1 MRNYIKLLDIEL
13 FNNKNLLNKI
23 SYWLKVMNRPNGWHY
38 DLDQIWVIEQL
49 KENGIHPGSTILDAG
64 AGQGVTQYLLSSMG
78 YNIISLDFSSRIK
91 PPRSN
96 GIFNIEIKGDEEIL
110 YKHPYMNFIDY
121 NINNNKLLRI
131 ITVLKF
137 FKYIPYKIVYLL
149 QSYIYYIYERY
160 FTNHENYGKIT
171 YIRAPFHDIPL
182 LDSSIDAIISI
193 SAIEHA
199 DIDLFEKNILE
210 MTRIL
215 KSNSPMLITTS
226 ATNET
231 ENKFLEKFSG
241 WCFSQTFLKN
251 KFKNA
256 TFLFDYN
263 DTYKNLL
270 NSKILKSR
278 IDPYYYNDKE
288 SFCYKKNIINIPY
301 LPMGIKI
308 YK

>member
-1 MRNYIKLLDIEL
+1 MKNQLTLLDTKLL
-13 FNNKNLLNKI
+13 NNNFLLNKI
-23 SYWLKVMNRPNGWHY
+23 SYWLNVMKRPNGWHY

-91 PPRSN
+91 PPRAN
-96 GIFNIEIKGDEEIL
+96 GIFEIEIKGDEEIL
-110 YKHPYMNFIDY
+110 YKHPYMDFIDY
-121 NINNNKLLRI
+121 NIKNNTLLRI
-131 ITVLKF
+131 FKNFEHIPIKTAYFLKSLF
-137 FKYIPYKIVYLL
+137 F
-149 QSYIYYIYERY
+149 YIYER
-160 FTNHENYGKIT
+160 FLKNHKNYGKIT

-182 LDSSIDAIISI
+182 SDSSIDAIISI

-199 DIDLFEKNILE
+199 DINLFEKNILE
-210 MTRIL
+210 LTRIL
-215 KSNSPMLITTS
+215 KTNSPMLITTS

-241 WCFSQTFLKN
+241 WCFSQTFLQN
-251 KFKNA
+251 KFTNA
-256 TFLFDYN
+256 NFLFDYN
-263 DTYKNLL
+263 HTYKNLL

>member
-1 MRNYIKLLDIEL
+1 MKNQLTLLDTKLL
-13 FNNKNLLNKI
+13 NNNFLLNKI
-23 SYWLKVMNRPNGWHY
+23 SYWLNVMKRPNGWHY

-91 PPRSN
+91 PPRAN
-96 GIFNIEIKGDEEIL
+96 GIFEIEIKGDEEIL
-110 YKHPYMNFIDY
+110 YKHPYMDFIDY
-121 NINNNKLLRI
+121 NIKNNTLLRI
-131 ITVLKF
+131 FKNFEHIPIKTAYFLKSLF
-137 FKYIPYKIVYLL
+137 
-149 QSYIYYIYERY
+149 YYIYER
-160 FTNHENYGKIT
+160 FFKNHKNYGKIT

-182 LDSSIDAIISI
+182 SDSSIDAIISI

-199 DIDLFEKNILE
+199 DINLFEKNILE
-210 MTRIL
+210 LTRIL
-215 KSNSPMLITTS
+215 KTNSPMLITTS

-241 WCFSQTFLKN
+241 WCFSQTFLQN

-256 TFLFDYN
+256 NLLFDYN
-263 DTYKNLL
+263 HTYKNLL

>member
-1 MRNYIKLLDIEL
+1 MKNQLTLLDTKLL
-13 FNNKNLLNKI
+13 NNNFLLNKI
-23 SYWLKVMNRPNGWHY
+23 SYWLNVMKRPNGWHY

-91 PPRSN
+91 PPRAN
-96 GIFNIEIKGDEEIL
+96 GIFEIEIKGDEEIL
-110 YKHPYMNFIDY
+110 YKHPYMDFIDY
-121 NINNNKLLRI
+121 NIKNNTLLRI
-131 ITVLKF
+131 FKNFEHIPIKTAYFLKSHF
-137 FKYIPYKIVYLL
+137 F
-149 QSYIYYIYERY
+149 YIYER
-160 FTNHENYGKIT
+160 FLKNHKNYGKIT

-182 LDSSIDAIISI
+182 SDSSIDAIISI

-199 DIDLFEKNILE
+199 DINLFEKNILE
-210 MTRIL
+210 LTRIL
-215 KSNSPMLITTS
+215 KTNSPMLITTS

-241 WCFSQTFLKN
+241 WCFSQTFLQN
-251 KFKNA
+251 KFTNA
-256 TFLFDYN
+256 NFLFDYN
-263 DTYKNLL
+263 HTYKNLL